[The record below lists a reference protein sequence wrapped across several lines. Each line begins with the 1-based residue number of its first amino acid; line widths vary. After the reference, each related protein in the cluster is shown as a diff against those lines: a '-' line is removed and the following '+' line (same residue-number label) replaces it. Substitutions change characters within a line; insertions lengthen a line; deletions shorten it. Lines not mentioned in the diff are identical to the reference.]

1 MRTGKLALAVLM
13 TAGVSAAADPSVEVH
28 VYVRGGQHVDLL
40 VTRGAQHRASEMLRL
55 AGVRVVWKTG
65 RLSSVDCCK
74 PQLVMRY
81 GADPSRPPDVLAYAF
96 PYGNGMDITILYRRI
111 VANRRRPE
119 KVLAHVIVH
128 EVTHVLQ
135 GVAGHSDSGI
145 MKAWWTPKDYEQM
158 ERAPLPF
165 TANDIALIQL
175 GLAKRIAK
183 VSNANASRYNSP
195 VLR

>member
-1 MRTGKLALAVLM
+1 
-13 TAGVSAAADPSVEVH
+13 
-28 VYVRGGQHVDLL
+28 
-40 VTRGAQHRASEMLRL
+40 
-55 AGVRVVWKTG
+55 
-65 RLSSVDCCK
+65 
-74 PQLVMRY
+74 
-81 GADPSRPPDVLAYAF
+81 
-96 PYGNGMDITILYRRI
+96 

-119 KVLAHVIVH
+119 RVLAHVIVH

-135 GVAGHSDSGI
+135 GVSGHSDSGI

-158 ERAPLPF
+158 EWAPLPF